1 MRGAKEA
8 LSRARLYLVAGHR
21 LAAGSLADLVP
32 GLAAAGV
39 DIVQLREKDMEAGDL
54 LRVAEPVAE
63 ACLAA
68 GIPFILNDRPDVA
81 MALWADGVHLGTND
95 LPTRYARRILGSA
108 IVGRSTHS
116 ADDIIEA
123 ITNQDPDYIAVGPVY
138 ETPTK
143 PGRPAAGIDLLRHA
157 ATRVNLPWFAIG
169 GIDEGNLDE
178 VMEAGATR
186 IVVVRAI
193 TQADQPAEVA
203 SRLKQ
208 RLATVAL

>member
-8 LSRARLYLVAGHR
+8 LKQARLYLVAGHR
-21 LAAGSLADLVP
+21 MEAGLLAEAVP
-32 GLAAAGV
+32 ELAAAGV
-39 DIVQLREKDMEAGDL
+39 DIVQLREKEMEAGDL

-68 GIPFILNDRPDVA
+68 GVPFIINDRPDIA
-81 MALWADGVHLGTND
+81 MSLWADGVHLGTND

-116 ADDIIEA
+116 VEDITEA
-123 ITNQDPDYIAVGPVY
+123 VTNQDPDYIAVGPVH

-143 PGRPAAGIDLLRHA
+143 PGRPAAGIDLIRHA
-157 ATRVNLPWFAIG
+157 AGRVNLPWFAIG
-169 GIDEGNLDE
+169 GIDESTLDD
-178 VMEAGATR
+178 VMEAGARR
-186 IVVVRAI
+186 IVVVRVI
-193 TQADQPAEVA
+193 TESDEPAEVA

-208 RLATVAL
+208 RLSAVAL